1 MQQPDSSLQ
10 RSSMQ
15 EHVCACYLQHHWQE
29 KATDQLGKRVKT
41 EKAWEIT
48 IADTLRA
55 VQRSV
60 IPLDLPYPANCSGST
75 LPRARQTAAKL
86 DRACRT
92 VLMMVHTF
100 PPCLTHL
107 SLVVPSIRERVG
119 VPRGAF

>member
-1 MQQPDSSLQ
+1 MHATCSTIGRKRQQIS
-10 RSSMQ
+10 
-15 EHVCACYLQHHWQE
+15 W
-29 KATDQLGKRVKT
+29 GKGVKT